1 MADLLL
7 DTNVLIDFLRG
18 HTPAVRF
25 LAERERADRLLCSV
39 VTAFELHEGC
49 RNADE
54 RVRLDRFLLSF
65 AIVPIERDDSLL
77 GLEWFRQWRL
87 SHGVGMLDC
96 LIGAAAR
103 RLHVPF
109 FTRDEDH
116 FSLFPDLDLRLP
128 Y

>member
-7 DTNVLIDFLRG
+7 DTNILIDFLRG
-18 HTPAVRF
+18 YTPAIRF
-25 LAERERADRLLCSV
+25 LTERERTDRLLCSV
-39 VTAFELHEGC
+39 VTAFELHDGC

-54 RVRLDRFLLSF
+54 RARLDRFLLSYT
-65 AIVPIERDDSLL
+65 IVPIEREDSLR
-77 GLEWFRQWRL
+77 GLEWLRQWRL

-96 LIGAAAR
+96 LIGAAVR
-103 RLHVPF
+103 RLGVPF
-109 FTRDEDH
+109 FTRDQEH